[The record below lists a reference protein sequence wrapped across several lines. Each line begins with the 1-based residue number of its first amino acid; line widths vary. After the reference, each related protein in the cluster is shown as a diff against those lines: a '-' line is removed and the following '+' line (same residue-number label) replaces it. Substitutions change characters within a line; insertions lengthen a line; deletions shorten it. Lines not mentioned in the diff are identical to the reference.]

1 MGNYNPVYKSIWQS
15 RKFTK
20 LSSTEKLVYLN
31 LITNKQTSQTG
42 IFNIMPQYVACDC
55 SLDIKEVIEILK
67 SLDNLQMIRF
77 LEDENLI
84 YIHKFFKY
92 TKGMIKNPVTIA
104 KSLLRE
110 FELLNNYELQS
121 LFSMEF
127 NHEIHEIEIALQKN
141 MQQALNEDKKK
152 DIEDLIEKLNAL
164 LINSQ

>member
-1 MGNYNPVYKSIWQS
+1 
-15 RKFTK
+15 
-20 LSSTEKLVYLN
+20 
-31 LITNKQTSQTG
+31 
-42 IFNIMPQYVACDC
+42 
-55 SLDIKEVIEILK
+55 
-67 SLDNLQMIRF
+67 MIRF